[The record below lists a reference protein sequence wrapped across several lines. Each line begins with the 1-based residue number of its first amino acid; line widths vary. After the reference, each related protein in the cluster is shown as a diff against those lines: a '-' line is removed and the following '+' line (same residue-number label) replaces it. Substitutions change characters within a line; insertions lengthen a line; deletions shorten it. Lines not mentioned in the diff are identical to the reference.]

1 LNARCNCIPPPN
13 IALLENAHD
22 PSSGRDKEK
31 EELLLTL
38 EEKEEEEEG
47 ATLQVPGS
55 ATHLQRRLSGAV
67 CTLHTGLN
75 HCR

>member
-13 IALLENAHD
+13 IALLENSHE
-22 PSSGRDKEK
+22 PSSGRDNEK

-38 EEKEEEEEG
+38 EEEEEEG
-47 ATLQVPGS
+47 ATLQVPGL
-55 ATHLQRRLSGAV
+55 ATDLQRRLSGAV